1 MGLSLILES
10 LALYHWLSRE
20 GYGPL
25 GITGLSMGGHVSA
38 GVTGLSTGGH
48 VSAGVTRLS
57 ASPGPQ
63 LLLSSQQ

>member
-1 MGLSLILES
+1 MSAEV
-10 LALYHWLSRE
+10 
-20 GYGPL
+20 
-25 GITGLSMGGHVSA
+25 TGLSMGGHVSA

-48 VSAGVTRLS
+48 VSAGVTGLS